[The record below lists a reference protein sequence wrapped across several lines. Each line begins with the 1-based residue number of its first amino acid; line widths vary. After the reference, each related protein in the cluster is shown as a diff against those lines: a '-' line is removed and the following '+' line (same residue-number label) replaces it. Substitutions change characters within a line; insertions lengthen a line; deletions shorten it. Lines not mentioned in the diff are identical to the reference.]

1 MTKYEKMKRFFTT
14 LAALV
19 MTISA
24 FAQSAEDI
32 VANMTKVM
40 DEHKNDG
47 LVMTM
52 DIKIPILGT
61 MSTRAWSLGGK
72 VRIEGKMMG
81 QSVISW
87 SDGTT
92 KWSYDPKENTIEIEN
107 DDPSKSEAKDNAS
120 MLSGATDGYDV
131 SIKKESESEWLI
143 LCKKNKDNKEKDDP
157 KTMELT
163 IAKGTYHPMKLKSKL
178 RGVSVSLYDIG
189 FDVSE
194 NDVTFDPSAYPGAK
208 IVDKRQ

>member
-61 MSTRAWSLGGK
+61 M
-72 VRIEGKMMG
+72 
-81 QSVISW
+81 
-87 SDGTT
+87 
-92 KWSYDPKENTIEIEN
+92 
-107 DDPSKSEAKDNAS
+107 
-120 MLSGATDGYDV
+120 
-131 SIKKESESEWLI
+131 
-143 LCKKNKDNKEKDDP
+143 
-157 KTMELT
+157 
-163 IAKGTYHPMKLKSKL
+163 
-178 RGVSVSLYDIG
+178 
-189 FDVSE
+189 
-194 NDVTFDPSAYPGAK
+194 
-208 IVDKRQ
+208 